1 MSWIR
6 RRRTVSAMRSLV
18 AVLICA
24 GVSAQSV
31 SITELPDIARARA
44 ERQRPEQEQ
53 ALEPFWDDLALDYE
67 INRQFLDVRVREVA
81 ALGDSAVPLLLEKLT
96 PAGESGERRNLAA
109 NCARVLALLDPASF
123 SEALM
128 ELVSGEETVA
138 RSHAITLMGHT
149 GTERSAQVL
158 ARVLPELQ
166 NDGDR
171 LRAIAALTMLGTNK
185 AAEQVVALLAGSEE
199 LRRAVLDYL
208 NATSPDSVVET
219 VVRFFADETEATL
232 IRHYI
237 AYLGKVVRADGAV
250 AEGLVQLFGDER
262 LGRGEEIAL
271 CQALATIAPENHEP
285 TTSGLRRILNG
296 GQMGDLERAAAVAL
310 YRLGDRKGADILRSR
325 LEANVR
331 RRRDDPNAWSQRG
344 ELHLALEMW
353 QEASGDYRQAAR
365 LARRRETRIWCQLR
379 IARCEAHRGR
389 WKSVL
394 TALRDSGAR
403 RTSILQEAEQD
414 PALKLALDEEIIR
427 RWLEGL
433 PYQ

>member
-1 MSWIR
+1 M
-6 RRRTVSAMRSLV
+6 
-18 AVLICA
+18 
-24 GVSAQSV
+24 
-31 SITELPDIARARA
+31 
-44 ERQRPEQEQ
+44 
-53 ALEPFWDDLALDYE
+53 
-67 INRQFLDVRVREVA
+67 
-81 ALGDSAVPLLLEKLT
+81 
-96 PAGESGERRNLAA
+96 
-109 NCARVLALLDPASF
+109 DPASF
-123 SEALM
+123 SEDLM
-128 ELVSGEETVA
+128 NLATGESWVA

-285 TTSGLRRILNG
+285 TTSGLRRILNN

-310 YRLGDRKGADILRSR
+310 HRLGERTGADILRSR
-325 LEANVR
+325 LEAER
-331 RRRDDPNAWSQRG
+331 S
-344 ELHLALEMW
+344 
-353 QEASGDYRQAAR
+353 
-365 LARRRETRIWCQLR
+365 ARRWPI
-379 IARCEAHRGR
+379 
-389 WKSVL
+389 
-394 TALRDSGAR
+394 
-403 RTSILQEAEQD
+403 
-414 PALKLALDEEIIR
+414 
-427 RWLEGL
+427 
-433 PYQ
+433 